1 MQPFRYCGEWIFSR
15 TQDIVVERFI
25 GWRRAGRRRLFQPC
39 AILKAGKYQIMLDGK
54 EAVWSLIDAVQ
65 PNMPKALVNQGMKGE
80 FIHEQTFAQDLQ
92 DFIDESDADFIS
104 FVGEQSKTQEPNSTS
119 FFTGHY
125 AHLAKAQKS
134 PKVIL
139 SVPKSWGASAN
150 VSLPMRMR
158 NGEVKWLP
166 SLVVGD
172 YPHIVIAQSLSE
184 NNTFDMDSSV
194 LISSMV
200 CAEKQEHADI
210 RPHASLKRNSPQA
223 IIFAIAEMHHQICDG
238 DYEPL
243 VCHDRPCGAGMRF
256 AEIDDIEYSRA
267 VRLFISLD

>member
-39 AILKAGKYQIMLDGK
+39 AILKAGKYQIMLDSRS
-54 EAVWSLIDAVQ
+54 AVWSLIDAVQ
-65 PNMPKALVNQGMKGE
+65 PDMPKALVNQGMKGE

-150 VSLPMRMR
+150 VYL
-158 NGEVKWLP
+158 
-166 SLVVGD
+166 
-172 YPHIVIAQSLSE
+172 
-184 NNTFDMDSSV
+184 
-194 LISSMV
+194 
-200 CAEKQEHADI
+200 
-210 RPHASLKRNSPQA
+210 
-223 IIFAIAEMHHQICDG
+223 
-238 DYEPL
+238 
-243 VCHDRPCGAGMRF
+243 
-256 AEIDDIEYSRA
+256 
-267 VRLFISLD
+267 